1 MSFHKY
7 FSAERDAAEHALVVA
22 SDAITGGLASF
33 STWLMAGSGAAFS
46 LFIINIDKLASR
58 LSGVAFQCAL
68 LFFAA
73 SLLAGLIS
81 RWMATSVASQLAVL
95 ELIKQRAADVDHH
108 HFSSRAFVWFVAT
121 NSRWWVSRSIWRAFF
136 NQNKGATPLMGRVV
150 AQKSQLQSLFALAQ
164 MVFIVASVVALAFGI
179 RLTGVSPTT
188 SASSMMSGTSSM
200 TAGTSS
206 MTAGTSSM
214 TSKTSSKTSCKVS
227 CSGVEHPLSKV

>member
-46 LFIINIDKLASR
+46 LFIINIDKLAPR

-95 ELIKQRAADVDHH
+95 ELIKQRAADVDHTTLVAALLSGSSLRIPAGGLADLSGAHFLTRTRAPH
-108 HFSSRAFVWFVAT
+108 HSWVGWWPRSLSS
-121 NSRWWVSRSIWRAFF
+121 SPSLRWHRWCLS
-136 NQNKGATPLMGRVV
+136 
-150 AQKSQLQSLFALAQ
+150 
-164 MVFIVASVVALAFGI
+164 
-179 RLTGVSPTT
+179 SPR
-188 SASSMMSGTSSM
+188 
-200 TAGTSS
+200 
-206 MTAGTSSM
+206 
-214 TSKTSSKTSCKVS
+214 
-227 CSGVEHPLSKV
+227 